1 MAVFMV
7 VDGVHEASFYLTDET
22 KDNAKSV
29 IDILN
34 KQYQTV
40 ILTGDQKKVAT
51 WVSNELGISIVKSE
65 LLPHQKSDFIDKLD
79 DKVAYVGDGLN
90 DGIALAKSDVGI
102 SFGDAT
108 DLAMEQA
115 DIVLLNND
123 LVALTQAIQISKYA
137 RKLMLQNMLIALSTL
152 FILLFG
158 FIKGDVHMGMFVHEL
173 SVLVVTINAL
183 RFNRIKDI

>member
-1 MAVFMV
+1 M
-7 VDGVHEASFYLTDET
+7 
-22 KDNAKSV
+22 
-29 IDILN
+29 
-34 KQYQTV
+34 
-40 ILTGDQKKVAT
+40 LTGDQNKVAN
-51 WVSNELGISIVKSE
+51 WVSNELGIGIVKSE
-65 LLPHQKSDFIDKLD
+65 LLPHEKSDFIDKLD
-79 DKVAYVGDGLN
+79 GRVAYVGDGIN

-108 DLAMEQA
+108 DLAIEQA

-137 RKLMLQNMLIALSTL
+137 RKLMLENMLIALSTV

-158 FIKGDVHMGMFVHEL
+158 FIKGDVHMGMGMFVHEL

-183 RFNRIKDI
+183 RFNRKKDI